1 METLLIVDFPEVL
14 AITTVGGDG
23 LLFGGD
29 GLLFGGDGLLF
40 GGDGLL
46 FGGDGLLVRFLIS
59 TKLVVSF

>member
-46 FGGDGLLVRFLIS
+46 VRFLIS